1 MDISTLTPKKQVKI
15 QFWLKVI
22 KECRASGLT
31 NRDWCEQNNIHLK
44 QYFVFSSLTLKLRF
58 LGGLST
64 DVREVSALVC
74 GHGRLRH
81 QSLQ

>member
-15 QFWLKVI
+15 QFWLKII

-44 QYFVFSSLTLKLRF
+44 QYYYWIAKIRKM
-58 LGGLST
+58 
-64 DVREVSALVC
+64 ALAC
-74 GHGRLRH
+74 RKDEDLFY
-81 QSLQ
+81 